1 MRYVR
6 SPGMGLIKHHNI
18 DGVFVKLRYKL
29 NKMIEA
35 KSVGLTIL
43 GLRTSLI

>member
-6 SPGMGLIKHHNI
+6 SLGIGLIKHHNI
-18 DGVFVKLRYKL
+18 DGVFRKLRYKL

-35 KSVGLTIL
+35 KSVGLTTL

>member
-6 SPGMGLIKHHNI
+6 SLRIGLIKHRNI
-18 DGVFVKLRYKL
+18 DGVFMKLRYKL

>member
-6 SPGMGLIKHHNI
+6 SLGIGLIKHHNI
-18 DGVFVKLRYKL
+18 DGVFMKLRYKL
-29 NKMIEA
+29 DKMIEA
-35 KSVGLTIL
+35 KSFGLTVL